1 MFFVTVLS
9 TILELRTSIEAG
21 IITFIFWCILFTIFR
36 IFTYKRINGFL
47 IVDRK
52 RALTQSISLKICFK
66 NLFRNVFDNK
76 RLLPKR
82 LYTIEVM
89 RSNIRGDK
97 KDRLEIYFEN
107 NKGKILKTYTNND
120 MLSQLRKYEKKE
132 LIEIKTIQAVENKSQ
147 KLARLCYVGI
157 GTIIYNCR
165 NENFKEYIKKEIEVG
180 RYEVIIK

>member
-1 MFFVTVLS
+1 MFLVTVLS
-9 TILELRTSIEAG
+9 TIWELRTSIIVG
-21 IITFIFWCILFTIFR
+21 ISTFIFWCILFTVFKV
-36 IFTYKRINGFL
+36 FTYKRINRFL

-52 RALTQSISLKICFK
+52 GALTQSMSLKICFE

-82 LYTIEVM
+82 SYTRELM
-89 RSNIRGDK
+89 SSNIRGDK

-120 MLSQLRKYEKKE
+120 MLSQLRKYEKKG
-132 LIEIKTIQAVENKSQ
+132 IIKIKTIQAVENKSQ

-165 NENFKEYIKKEIEVG
+165 NENFKEYIKNEIKVG